1 MSNVNKGNRPA
12 SVRVSDSSSSRERV
26 NGSNKR
32 PSLGNPLY
40 RCYYANAR
48 SLRAKM
54 GELECLVARENI
66 DIVGITETWWNAEN
80 QWDTAIPGYKLY
92 RRDREGR
99 IGGGVAIYV
108 KEGIESSKIEIEGG
122 PDSTIESLWVK
133 LPGQKNDVIVGVC
146 YRPPDQTIEGDLEMG
161 KQFREVTK
169 KDKVVIMGDFNYP
182 HIDWVN
188 WCSGQAKETGF
199 LDELNDCA
207 LEQLVMEPTRGQV
220 TLDLILCG
228 NQDLVRDVN
237 VTEPLGNSD
246 HHAIGF
252 AMHVQER
259 VQSKSDTKT
268 LDFRRADFPQMRRL
282 VRKKLKGKVK
292 RVQSLQAAWRL
303 FKTTVVEA
311 QRKCIPQRKKGS
323 ARSRRVPAW
332 LTNNVREAVKSKEA
346 SFRKWKSCPNEE
358 TKKEHKLWQK
368 TCKRVI
374 REAKKEFE
382 ERMASDIKGN
392 NKSFFKYVRS
402 RKPAREAVG
411 PLDGEGGGEEI
422 KGDLEIAEKL
432 NEFFASVFT
441 AEDLGQIPLPGQP
454 PLTKELSQIMVN
466 KDDVLDQIDKL
477 IINKS
482 PGPDGIHPRVIKE
495 LRNEVADLLTRVCN
509 LSLKTATVPED
520 WRIANVT
527 PIFKKGRRGDPGNYR
542 PVSLTSV
549 PGKMVES
556 LIKDRIIK
564 HVEEQ
569 ALMMESQHGF
579 CKGRSC
585 LTNLLEFFEKVNRHV
600 DVGEPVDIV
609 YLDFQ
614 KAFDTVPHQRLL
626 RKLHSQGIRGQVL
639 LWIQNW
645 LRARKQRVGG
655 QWAIVTMERG
665 EKWSAPRICLGAGA
679 FQFVH

>member
-1 MSNVNKGNRPA
+1 M
-12 SVRVSDSSSSRERV
+12 
-26 NGSNKR
+26 
-32 PSLGNPLY
+32 
-40 RCYYANAR
+40 
-48 SLRAKM
+48 
-54 GELECLVARENI
+54 
-66 DIVGITETWWNAEN
+66 
-80 QWDTAIPGYKLY
+80 
-92 RRDREGR
+92 
-99 IGGGVAIYV
+99 
-108 KEGIESSKIEIEGG
+108 
-122 PDSTIESLWVK
+122 
-133 LPGQKNDVIVGVC
+133 
-146 YRPPDQTIEGDLEMG
+146 
-161 KQFREVTK
+161 
-169 KDKVVIMGDFNYP
+169 
-182 HIDWVN
+182 
-188 WCSGQAKETGF
+188 
-199 LDELNDCA
+199 
-207 LEQLVMEPTRGQV
+207 
-220 TLDLILCG
+220 
-228 NQDLVRDVN
+228 
-237 VTEPLGNSD
+237 
-246 HHAIGF
+246 
-252 AMHVQER
+252 
-259 VQSKSDTKT
+259 
-268 LDFRRADFPQMRRL
+268 
-282 VRKKLKGKVK
+282 
-292 RVQSLQAAWRL
+292 
-303 FKTTVVEA
+303 
-311 QRKCIPQRKKGS
+311 
-323 ARSRRVPAW
+323 PAW
-332 LTNNVREAVKSKEA
+332 LTNKVREAVKSKEA

-441 AEDLGQIPLPGQP
+441 AEDLGQIPQPGQP

-520 WRIANVT
+520 WRRIANVT

-645 LRARKQRVGG
+645 LRARKQRVGVNG
-655 QWAIVTMERG
+655 QLSQWREVKSGVPQGSVLGPVLFNLFINDLETGISSEVAKFADDTKLFRVVKTKRDCEELQKDLSKLGEWA
-665 EKWSAPRICLGAGA
+665 EKWQMRFNVKKCKVMHIGAKNQNFTYRLMGSELSVTAQERDLGVLVDNSMKVSTQCAAAIRKANSMLGVIKKGVENRTANIIMPLYKSMVRPHLEYCVQFWSPHLKKDIVELEKVQKRATKMITGLGHLSYEERLQRLGLFSLEKRRLRGDMIETYKIMHGRDRVDRGTFFSLSHNTRTRGHPLKLSVGRVKTDKRKYFFTQRVIGVWNSLPQEVVMASGLDA
-679 FQFVH
+679 FKRGLDRFLEEESIMGYRP